1 LGREQVEVKL
11 DKVAHYLKDEAVI
24 VTGAGGSI
32 GAELCR
38 QIARLAPARLVLV
51 EKSEGALFDLEREL
65 LDERAFP
72 AVAPVLGD
80 CGDRAKM
87 SQVFERYQPSVI
99 FHAAAYK
106 HVAMLE
112 ANPLEAVRNNTLA
125 TRVIADVA
133 VEYGAA
139 RFVLV
144 STDKAANPKNL
155 LGQSK
160 ALCEW
165 IVEAYGHRDEIK
177 TRFVA
182 VRFGNVLN
190 SSGSVIPIFRRQ
202 IEKGGP
208 VTVTHPEM
216 TRYFMTIPESVSL
229 IVQAGAIGGRGQVY
243 VLEMGEPVK
252 ILDLARNMIR
262 LSGKEPEKDIAIE
275 YIGAKPG
282 EKLHE
287 ELWSDADTVGPTSHA
302 KILRSARRPIDAEW
316 LEDQLTDLQEM

>member
-1 LGREQVEVKL
+1 
-11 DKVAHYLKDEAVI
+11 
-24 VTGAGGSI
+24 
-32 GAELCR
+32 
-38 QIARLAPARLVLV
+38 VLV
-51 EKSEGALFDLEREL
+51 EHSEAALFAIEREL
-65 LDERAFP
+65 VGDRGFS
-72 AVAPVLGD
+72 AVATVLGD

-87 SQVFERYQPSVI
+87 SQVFERYRPAVV

-106 HVAMLE
+106 HVALLE

-125 TRVIADVA
+125 TKVLADVA
-133 VEYGAA
+133 AEYAA
-139 RFVLV
+139 ERFVLV

-160 ALCEW
+160 AVCEW
-165 IVEAYGHRDEIK
+165 IIEAYGHRRDVA

-216 TRYFMTIPESVSL
+216 TRFFMTIPEAASL
-229 IVQAGAIGGRGQVY
+229 VIQAGAIGGEGHVF
-243 VLEMGEPVK
+243 VLDMGDPVK
-252 ILDLARNMIR
+252 IVDLAEQMIR
-262 LSGKEPEKDIAIE
+262 LSGKDPDE
-275 YIGAKPG
+275 IGVDFIGTRPG

-287 ELWSDADTVGPTSHA
+287 DLWGENEQVVATAHPKIRRVSGPVV
-302 KILRSARRPIDAEW
+302 DAEW
-316 LEDQLTDLQEM
+316 LDEELGDLERLVEDGETLEVVSRLAAMSRAPRYVVHPDTILEDTLH